1 MNWKQTLQNLF
12 GNLYI
17 EPGVWNIPLTSLVF
31 HIALGIFVWT
41 GAISW
46 QLGLLIVIYQHEI
59 RLVYATKKARR
70 IIEAQ
75 REAYL
80 RAYNQEMID
89 QGRLIAPDGKEY
101 L

>member
-1 MNWKQTLQNLF
+1 MNWKQTAQNLF
-12 GNLYI
+12 GNVYI
-17 EPGVWNIPLTSLVF
+17 EPGVWNIPLTSIIL
-31 HIALGIFVWT
+31 HGLIGYCIWT
-41 GAISW
+41 GVVHWAVGAGVYAY
-46 QLGLLIVIYQHEI
+46 LNDI
-59 RLVYATKKARR
+59 RIVYATKKART

-75 REAYL
+75 RLAYM